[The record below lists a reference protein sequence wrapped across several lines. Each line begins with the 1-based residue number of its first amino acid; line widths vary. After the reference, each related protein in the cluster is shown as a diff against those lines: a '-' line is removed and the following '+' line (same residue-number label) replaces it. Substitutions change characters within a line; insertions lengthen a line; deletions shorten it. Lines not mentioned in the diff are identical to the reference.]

1 MNVYVDIMGIIEVLQ
16 EFVFWTLSS
25 EWLAFTA
32 SHQACASNYHRLLLS
47 AGIGTHSVIDIR
59 AFSVIHLGVV
69 LYVYWP
75 HVDF

>member
-1 MNVYVDIMGIIEVLQ
+1 MTSFCGIPSGLRFKVSQ
-16 EFVFWTLSS
+16 T
-25 EWLAFTA
+25 
-32 SHQACASNYHRLLLS
+32 LLS
-47 AGIGTHSVIDIR
+47 AGVRTHMYVMQSVVDIR